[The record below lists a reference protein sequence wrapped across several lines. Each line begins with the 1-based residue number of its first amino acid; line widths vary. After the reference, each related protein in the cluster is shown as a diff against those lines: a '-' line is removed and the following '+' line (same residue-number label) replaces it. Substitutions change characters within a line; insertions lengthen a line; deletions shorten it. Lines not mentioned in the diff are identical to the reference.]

1 MAASPSSC
9 KTWDL
14 RAMLTSSSGVPRV
27 FPLQPRVCSCSPS
40 LVTWVSS
47 SRLQTWSAPSQR
59 PKGVLSFSVVCSSH
73 LQGRRSQHCGDLLSH
88 VPALQADAGMGPV
101 CSASSWGS
109 LASQRDCRRCSSHPP
124 HSACPVNAQAL
135 QHAPKSLFLPGPF
148 SFIAWQNCLQL
159 SSTALSSHLLP
170 SLPTAG
176 GPRQQ
181 GSHVYCFLNG
191 SSFAWHTNRY
201 LTNVLYG
208 HKEWVIHPPLKATAL
223 YSVLILSRRASYIL
237 TSCPCRQC
245 YRPIFETR

>member
-1 MAASPSSC
+1 MSCSQLCEWAMAASPSSC

-109 LASQRDCRRCSSHPP
+109 LASQRDCWRCSSRPP

-148 SFIAWQNCLQL
+148 SLLGRIASSSPPLPCLHTC
-159 SSTALSSHLLP
+159 SPP
-170 SLPTAG
+170 SL
-176 GPRQQ
+176 QQ
-181 GSHVYCFLNG
+181 GAHDSKAAMFIVF
-191 SSFAWHTNRY
+191 SVAQ
-201 LTNVLYG
+201 VLPG
-208 HKEWVIHPPLKATAL
+208 TQ
-223 YSVLILSRRASYIL
+223 
-237 TSCPCRQC
+237 TG
-245 YRPIFETR
+245 T